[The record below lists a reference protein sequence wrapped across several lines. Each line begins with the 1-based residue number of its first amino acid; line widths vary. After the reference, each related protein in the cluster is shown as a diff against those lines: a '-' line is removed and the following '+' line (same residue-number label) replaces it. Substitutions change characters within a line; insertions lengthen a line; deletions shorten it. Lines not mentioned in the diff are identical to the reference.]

1 MTRANQHQ
9 KNGTEPDLPPPG
21 PAAYLIGYLFSVG
34 PVMAGGMGPVPIT
47 SAELAAW
54 QANTGRDLT
63 AWESDTLRTLSAAW
77 ASATND
83 ARSAD
88 CPAPWVPE
96 AIEQNDRERVARKV
110 TAILGSRS
118 RGSAP
123 AASDLSQK
131 GA

>member
-1 MTRANQHQ
+1 MTRAIQHQ

-21 PAAYLIGYLFSVG
+21 PAAYLVGYLFSVG

-63 AWESDTLRTLSAAW
+63 AWESDTLRSLSAAW
-77 ASATND
+77 ASASND
-83 ARSAD
+83 ARAAD
-88 CPAPWVPE
+88 CPAPWVAE
-96 AIEQNDRERVARKV
+96 SIEQDDRERVARKV
-110 TAILGSRS
+110 SAILGSRS
-118 RGSAP
+118 RGTATGSTHP
-123 AASDLSQK
+123 SQK